1 MAEDFDE
8 EEQPRGK
15 RKKGKGVFSRKR
27 VALLA
32 AVLLIFAFG
41 AAFQHYLLEPVI
53 GSGIGE
59 KYALCLSQRNV
70 LDERFA
76 FCTQQLNDANNAKNS
91 CEFRL
96 SQCIETLP

>member
-8 EEQPRGK
+8 EDEPRRK
-15 RKKGKGVFSRKR
+15 KKKGKGFFSRKMI
-27 VALLA
+27 ALMAIAISFFIL
-32 AVLLIFAFG
+32 G

-53 GSGIGE
+53 GSGIAQ

-76 FCTQQLNDANNAKNS
+76 FCAQQLNDANNSKNS
-91 CEFRL
+91 CELLL
-96 SQCIETLP
+96 SQCIEG